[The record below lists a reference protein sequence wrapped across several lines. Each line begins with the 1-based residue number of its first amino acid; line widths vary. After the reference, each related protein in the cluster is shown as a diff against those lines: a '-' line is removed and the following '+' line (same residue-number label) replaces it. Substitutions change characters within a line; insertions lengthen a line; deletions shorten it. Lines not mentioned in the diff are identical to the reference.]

1 MGQKRIFVERHYN
14 KSRRK
19 SGITD
24 QQLRDIA
31 STVFKNK
38 SDADLETDLKNKELV
53 EVING

>member
-31 STVFKNK
+31 PTVFKNK

>member
-14 KSRRK
+14 KSR
-19 SGITD
+19 
-24 QQLRDIA
+24 
-31 STVFKNK
+31 TVFKNK